1 MTFDLDNP
9 TAVRACRSGFTLIE
23 ALAALLFLT
32 IVIPVALQGLHVA
45 SMAGEVGQRKMIA
58 ARIGNKV
65 LNELKV
71 MGQLQSTSQTGVV
84 QERGII
90 YRWSVKN
97 QPWTEDTLSQM
108 TIATLTVSFTV
119 QGRDYDVRLST
130 LQPPPQI

>member
-1 MTFDLDNP
+1 MTFDLHNP
-9 TAVRACRSGFTLIE
+9 TAAKARRSGFTLIE
-23 ALAALLFLT
+23 ALAALLFLV

-71 MGQLQSTSQTGVV
+71 MGQLQSTTQSGVV
-84 QERGII
+84 RERGIT

-108 TIATLTVSFTV
+108 TMATLTVSFTV